1 MVFDMKKEKQQL
13 WIAVGVTFLVTVIGA
28 CVVHISIVRDLEENY
43 QFELE
48 MRREEIAELEMLVNG
63 LEMGE

>member
-1 MVFDMKKEKQQL
+1 MKKEKQQIFL
-13 WIAVGVTFLVTVIGA
+13 AVAGTFVVTAIAATMIHCA
-28 CVVHISIVRDLEENY
+28 IVQNLEENY

>member
-1 MVFDMKKEKQQL
+1 MKKEKQQIFL
-13 WIAVGVTFLVTVIGA
+13 AVAGTFVVTAIVATMIH
-28 CVVHISIVRDLEENY
+28 CSIVRNLEENY